1 MPPPPPSG
9 VAPAYVPLRGAAPAG
24 ASLAYLPMLI
34 GVARVR
40 LLDAKSQVDEAIE
53 NVRLAAFADGPIP
66 VDWGAASDVAVA
78 PADLESAPREGAAF
92 HELPAPARDAKAYGR
107 WSKAYADWLYQSQT
121 VQLLRSP
128 SQKLV
133 SLSGESEADFRA
145 RLAQGAREG
154 RDSKAEALRVKYEA
168 KVAALQQ
175 KIHTAEQAVDRE
187 ENQERGAGLQTAV
200 SVAGSILG
208 GFLGRKSV
216 SAGSITTVAR
226 GAGRVAQQRDD
237 VKRAEENLAR
247 LQGQL
252 AEMQASFARDAAG
265 VGADGAA
272 TEQLDSV
279 VIRPKKADID
289 VTLVTLAF
297 APHWQDGGGQVTPA
311 Y

>member
-1 MPPPPPSG
+1 MRST
-9 VAPAYVPLRGAAPAG
+9 R
-24 ASLAYLPMLI
+24 
-34 GVARVR
+34 
-40 LLDAKSQVDEAIE
+40 
-53 NVRLAAFADGPIP
+53 
-66 VDWGAASDVAVA
+66 
-78 PADLESAPREGAAF
+78 PRS
-92 HELPAPARDAKAYGR
+92 RR
-107 WSKAYADWLYQSQT
+107 CS
-121 VQLLRSP
+121 RSSTRP
-128 SQKLV
+128 Q
-133 SLSGESEADFRA
+133 
-145 RLAQGAREG
+145 
-154 RDSKAEALRVKYEA
+154 
-168 KVAALQQ
+168 
-175 KIHTAEQAVDRE
+175 QAVDRE

-252 AEMQASFARDAAG
+252 AELQASFAQDAAG